1 MRSSSRASPTS
12 VSSRNPW
19 NRMPANAEIYF
30 EHDRWGRALA
40 WSGGLHVGITAA
52 LLIYSA
58 VISGPSGDTWGAG
71 GGGEAIGVTMVSTV
85 PLPANPAQTKNV
97 LANESKGITQ

>member
-19 NRMPANAEIYF
+19 NRMPANAEIFF

-40 WSGGLHVGITAA
+40 WSAGLHLGITAA
-52 LLIYSA
+52 ALIYSA
-58 VISGPSGDTWGAG
+58 IATGPSGSGWGAG
-71 GGGEAIGVTMVSTV
+71 GGGVAIGASLVCTV
-85 PLPANPAQTKNV
+85 PL
-97 LANESKGITQ
+97 LANSLHTQNELANDEM

>member
-19 NRMPANAEIYF
+19 NKMPANAEIFF

-40 WSGGLHVGITAA
+40 WSLGLHLAVVVTG
-52 LLIYSA
+52 LIYTA
-58 VISGPSGDTWGAG
+58 VVSSHTGEGWGAG
-71 GGGEAIGVTMVSTV
+71 GGGEAIGATLVSTV
-85 PLPANPAQTKNV
+85 PPPGSPTQTPNV
-97 LANESKGITQ
+97 LGNESK